1 MILSR
6 LIYLLNIK
14 LLVDLGFKKGNR
26 FFRRLAAEEVEK
38 NIRKM
43 ESDLI
48 GMQIFLV
55 TKLVL
60 YIIGLLSV
68 LIINKFLLDSTIPMF
83 LISSIYLL
91 LFVLFIY
98 RIVKWIILYKNNRE
112 LIKHYLPKY
121 LNAKKK
127 KNNKEALAVLLNSY
141 IDKKIIDKAEEK
153 TGIKKF
159 AFNVFNKFKKKSSRL
174 QEEQEN
180 LCRDAVDEISR
191 KINEI
196 LKKRAIL
203 YSLTFILYILI
214 IFLSNEFVLKYYYHG
229 NGISALLYP
238 FRYILNFYILN

>member
-6 LIYLLNIK
+6 FIYLLDIK

-38 NIRKM
+38 NIRKI

-48 GMQIFLV
+48 NMQIFLV

-60 YIIGLLSV
+60 YIIVLLSA
-68 LIINKFLLDSTIPMF
+68 LIINKFLLDSSIPMF

-91 LFVLFIY
+91 LFTLFLY
-98 RIVKWIILYKNNRE
+98 RMIKWAILYKNNRE
-112 LIKHYLPKY
+112 LIKQYLPKY

-127 KNNKEALAVLLNSY
+127 KGNKEALAVLLNNY
-141 IDKKIIDKAEEK
+141 VEKKIIDKTEEK
-153 TGIKKF
+153 SGMKKF
-159 AFNVFNKFKKKSSRL
+159 AFKVFNKFKKKSNRL

-180 LCRDAVDEISR
+180 LCRDAVDEISK

-203 YSLTFILYILI
+203 YFLTFVLYILI
-214 IFLSNEFVLKYYYHG
+214 IFLSNF
-229 NGISALLYP
+229 
-238 FRYILNFYILN
+238 F

>member
-1 MILSR
+1 MNR
-6 LIYLLNIK
+6 LIYLLDMK

-43 ESDLI
+43 ENDLI

-60 YIIGLLSV
+60 YIIVLLSV

-91 LFVLFIY
+91 LFTLFIY
-98 RIVKWIILYKNNRE
+98 RMVKWIILYRNNRE
-112 LIKHYLPKY
+112 LIKQYLPKY

-127 KNNKEALAVLLNSY
+127 KSNKEALAVLLNNY
-141 IDKKIIDKAEEK
+141 VDKKIIDKAEEK
-153 TGIKKF
+153 NGIKKV
-159 AFNVFNKFKKKSSRL
+159 AYRVFNKFKKKSNRL

-180 LCRDAVDEISR
+180 LCRDAVDEISK

-203 YSLTFILYILI
+203 YTLTFILYILI
-214 IFLSNEFVLKYYYHG
+214 IFLSNEFVLKYYYDG
-229 NGISALLYP
+229 NGISALMYP
-238 FRYILNFYILN
+238 FRYILNSYVFN